1 MAIDYQRED
10 VQNGLFATQRINA
23 ELERIRVLLREAV
36 SRVGTSPNFM
46 EADLDM
52 NLYDIL
58 NVNMID
64 VKEIIMN
71 GERIPTLDELLALRD
86 QLEQMLIDM
95 NDAAARAAHS
105 ASIAGAAATSA
116 TNSANQ
122 ASQDAATAAQAAI
135 DAVEAAQLI
144 IDELQILL
152 PKFIYTETY
161 TLRPEDYKRKLII
174 DGRCHITIPAA
185 PKMPWY
191 VEIMR
196 GSLHEV
202 TFEFDTT
209 YYSTPEQSNAI
220 RRPHSWAGVYYQ
232 AVDHPC
238 LMGDVEYVE
247 PIAPTNKVLVA
258 VERNLGPTVSSGVH
272 KTDALDWVPS
282 EPSPATINLL
292 PGGTQYTV
300 SELQTALDA
309 VRGSMTGGPSVGATI
324 GFTGAGDL
332 ANLVTSEYTDEPL
345 YVVEDYNTGTIKSQ
359 HDTLDAAVDAADI
372 GDWIMCYPMCL
383 TIVGRSPISG
393 PTPPVGSK
401 SREVHVEV
409 MDHPAGVVLGWYSV
423 PGNYVEVTE

>member
-152 PKFIYTETY
+152 PKFIYTNTY

-174 DGRCHITIPAA
+174 DGRCHITIPTA

-202 TFEFDTT
+202 TFEFDTP

-238 LMGDVEYVE
+238 LMGDVEYVD
-247 PIAPTNKVLVA
+247 
-258 VERNLGPTVSSGVH
+258 LGPGGDTGDKFITGVPFGNQINVSFGGQWVEEPAPIVGYELPEQPEYTQNELAVALNLMRSSITSQPSNNAVIGFLDNGSLLQGITARYSDQPLYIRAH
-272 KTDALDWVPS
+272 GPNWETLEHYDTLEDALEV
-282 EPSPATINLL
+282 LL
-292 PGGTQYTV
+292 PGEQLHYAPSRLV
-300 SELQTALDA
+300 IE
-309 VRGSMTGGPSVGATI
+309 SMS
-324 GFTGAGDL
+324 
-332 ANLVTSEYTDEPL
+332 
-345 YVVEDYNTGTIKSQ
+345 
-359 HDTLDAAVDAADI
+359 VDAYD
-372 GDWIMCYPMCL
+372 DYE
-383 TIVGRSPISG
+383 VGKPY
-393 PTPPVGSK
+393 
-401 SREVHVEV
+401 SRINSSYAVYSIPRAVFEVQ
-409 MDHPAGVVLGWYSV
+409 S
-423 PGNYVEVTE
+423 